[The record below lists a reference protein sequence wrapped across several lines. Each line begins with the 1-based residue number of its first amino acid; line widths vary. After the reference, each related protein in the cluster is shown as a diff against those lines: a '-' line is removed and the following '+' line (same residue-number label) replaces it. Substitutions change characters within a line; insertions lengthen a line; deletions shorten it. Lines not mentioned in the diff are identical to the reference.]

1 MLAKYAKSK
10 FESKIK
16 FPPFFYS
23 GHIICGWFTIAPLS
37 AKSVQFLCILTEPAF
52 CKIIELYKWKYPC
65 SNLLHMNK
73 DLRTEGEGLDSWVKG
88 GREKWIHI
96 PYYPREFRNIRWKD
110 PLNEEIKHM
119 YYLFHFQ
126 KRKFLYCYYSII
138 FSNIEIISLS
148 VPLLAVGSLETRMLW
163 NLHSAWSNTKYSAT
177 LLLLLI
183 KLLSK

>member
-1 MLAKYAKSK
+1 MVTLYR
-10 FESKIK
+10 
-16 FPPFFYS
+16 
-23 GHIICGWFTIAPLS
+23 WFTIAPLS

-88 GREKWIHI
+88 GRERNEYI

-110 PLNEEIKHM
+110 PLNEGKAHVLSLPFPE
-119 YYLFHFQ
+119 
-126 KRKFLYCYYSII
+126 RKFLYCYYSII
-138 FSNIEIISLS
+138 FSTLKLFPCLS
-148 VPLLAVGSLETRMLW
+148 PYWLWVPWRQGCYET
-163 NLHSAWSNTKYSAT
+163 STVPGVTQKYSAT